1 MNYVAI
7 LVAAVANMV
16 IGFLWYGLLFGK
28 KWAALHGY
36 TEEQIKS
43 MNPGPLY
50 AQSFVAVLVSYYI
63 LARFVPSTA
72 TLMDGI
78 EVACLVWLGFVTTTQ
93 FTASLFS
100 TKPRAL
106 YFLDT
111 GYQLVTFIA
120 AGAILTAWK

>member
-1 MNYVAI
+1 MNYFAI
-7 LVAAVANMV
+7 LVAAVANMA
-16 IGFLWYGLLFGK
+16 IGFVWYGPLFGK

-50 AQSFVAVLVSYYI
+50 AQSFVAVLVSYLI
-63 LARFVPSTA
+63 LARFVTPTT
-72 TLMDGI
+72 TLMEGI
-78 EVACLVWLGFVTTTQ
+78 EVAFLVWLGFVTTTQ
-93 FTASLFS
+93 FTASIFS

-120 AGAILTAWK
+120 AGTILASWR